1 MSASNERPYPPQSN
15 AAAAAVTLLLGLAA
29 SAAALLL
36 TTPQGKQF
44 LAQFAGRTEAWK
56 LAAAST
62 LAESREKMVSSVEA
76 QKPPEQEGRLREN
89 L

>member
-1 MSASNERPYPPQSN
+1 MTAYDERPPQPQSGG
-15 AAAAAVTLLLGLAA
+15 AAALALLLGLAA

-36 TTPQGKQF
+36 ATPQGKQF
-44 LAQFAGRTEAWK
+44 LAQFSGRTEAWK
-56 LAAAST
+56 TAAASA

-76 QKPPEQEGRLREN
+76 QVPPEQEGRLREN